1 MPVIFS
7 SHLKIFPLPHWDEI
21 VKGCK
26 QHNHQQQELLYKLCY
41 APMLKVCTRY
51 ARDVDEAAAIYNE
64 AMLKVFNN
72 IEQYKGESE
81 LPAWIRRI
89 VINTCIDHYRRHS
102 RFIHQP
108 VEAVID
114 QGIMITPEVYD
125 RLSGHDVT
133 RLLHELPKN
142 TGMVF
147 SLFVLEGYKHE
158 EIGQL
163 LGISTGTSKWH
174 LNEARRLL
182 KEKLDSL
189 VKKEIYSNAI

>member
-1 MPVIFS
+1 M
-7 SHLKIFPLPHWDEI
+7 LHWDEI

-26 QHNHQQQELLYKLCY
+26 QHNRQQQEALYQACY
-41 APMLKVCTRY
+41 ASMLKVCTRY
-51 ARDVDEAAAIYNE
+51 ARDVDEAAALYNE

-72 IEQYKGESE
+72 IEQYKGDSE

-89 VINTCIDHYRRHS
+89 VINTCIDHYRKQA
-102 RFIHQP
+102 RFVHQP
-108 VEAVID
+108 VEAISD
-114 QGIMITPEVYD
+114 QKIMVSPDVYH

-142 TGMVF
+142 TSLVF
-147 SLFVLEGYKHE
+147 SLFALEGYKHE
-158 EIGQL
+158 EIGLL
-163 LGISTGTSKWH
+163 LGISAGTSKWH

-189 VKKEIYSNAI
+189 VKKEFYSNAI